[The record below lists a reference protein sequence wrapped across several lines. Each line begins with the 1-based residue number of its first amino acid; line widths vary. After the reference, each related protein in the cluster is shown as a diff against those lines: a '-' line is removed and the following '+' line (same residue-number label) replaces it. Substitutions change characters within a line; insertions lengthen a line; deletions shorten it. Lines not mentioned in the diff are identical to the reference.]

1 EIIQE
6 MKRAGIRAEIDS
18 SDDRMQKKIR
28 NAQAEKIP
36 FMLIAGE
43 EDQKSGAVSFRFRNG
58 EQRNGVPIQEAIAL
72 VQRAVLERTQ
82 V

>member
-1 EIIQE
+1 
-6 MKRAGIRAEIDS
+6 
-18 SDDRMQKKIR
+18 
-28 NAQAEKIP
+28 
-36 FMLIAGE
+36 MLIAGE

-58 EQRNGVPIQEAIAL
+58 EQRNGVPIKEAIAL